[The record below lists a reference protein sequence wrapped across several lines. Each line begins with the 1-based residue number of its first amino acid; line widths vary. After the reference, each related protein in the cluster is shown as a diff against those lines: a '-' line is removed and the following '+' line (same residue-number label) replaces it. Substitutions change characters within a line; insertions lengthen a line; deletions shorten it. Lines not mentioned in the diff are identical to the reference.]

1 MRVPCTYLSFRAFPS
16 AKKREHK
23 PTVHM
28 HLFIESFVVFSTH
41 CAVLFSSSVCVCV
54 CTLYL
59 PVKKSKQMLAIIL
72 FDGDFL
78 KLHTQQL
85 VERIHILSQTE

>member
-28 HLFIESFVVFSTH
+28 HLFIESLVVLSTH
-41 CAVLFSSSVCVCV
+41 CAVLFSFSVCV
-54 CTLYL
+54 Y
-59 PVKKSKQMLAIIL
+59 PVPTGQKK
-72 FDGDFL
+72 
-78 KLHTQQL
+78 
-85 VERIHILSQTE
+85 QTDVGHYFV